1 MNESARTAL
10 MFGRWH
16 STSIKLFVLSKKYYG
31 VFESPNFELP
41 ILMQEVHHGAHMSLK
56 KGAGMMRRQ
65 HGERKNLKSKSSALN
80 STKTIDERDI

>member
-1 MNESARTAL
+1 
-10 MFGRWH
+10 
-16 STSIKLFVLSKKYYG
+16 
-31 VFESPNFELP
+31 
-41 ILMQEVHHGAHMSLK
+41 MQEVHHGAHMSLK